1 LIPRGRGPTFRASC
15 GGRACWRGS
24 SALAAL
30 WSAEYRPFVF
40 PNNDFYSFRRAAWS
54 FEAGEL
60 PRSLKRGPILPG
72 VMAALAPAIPGTKR
86 ELHAA
91 LLANL
96 VFSLVLFAALWRFAA
111 RTWPA
116 AAPSFGVLLATTP
129 VLHTMALQPLVEPS
143 LGCFVA
149 LAFLGL
155 RARSPWQYAAAG
167 AAALSRPEAAT
178 LLAVLAAA
186 NALAE
191 GRWQRHLALAALAA
205 VPFLAW
211 NALGALGGSGPA
223 TYLALREG
231 FGTSAPLYLAML
243 PKELFFGWWGQGALA
258 LLVFAG
264 VVIAPWGFG
273 AWHGF
278 RTAPRE
284 AGAMLAW
291 LALSCAVVVLYG
303 VGKARYLHPVAWVP
317 LLCFAIGIAELAPRG
332 ARALSE
338 HAAPGARR
346 ALCGIAGALALGA
359 LLWRGALLARSE
371 PALGLVP
378 DLVFAALAVLCLAG
392 TCAALASGRGA
403 AGVAAALLAFAAS
416 APIALG
422 GVQRKGELLGAIHD
436 FDYPAWPAAEWL
448 RDHLAP
454 GERAA
459 VLPYSQVKFAADLP
473 AERVISFRR
482 FEAESLAELRAEM
495 ERRGVTHAVYTWRR
509 PPESEAERFYARR
522 RKEHLAAL
530 FASGAPLPGFV
541 HVATL
546 PAPARP
552 TYPPTQIYR
561 LAPP

>member
-1 LIPRGRGPTFRASC
+1 VLARFVRGRALPLVLGL
-15 GGRACWRGS
+15 
-24 SALAAL
+24 ALAAL
-30 WSAEYRPFVF
+30 WSAQYRPFVF

-72 VMAALAPAIPGTKR
+72 VMAGLAPLIPGTKR

-96 VFSLVLFAALWRFAA
+96 VFSLVFFAALWRFAA
-111 RTWPA
+111 RTWPG
-116 AAPSFGVLLATTP
+116 AAPGFAVLLATTP
-129 VLHTMALQPLVEPS
+129 VLHAMALQPLVEPS

-167 AAALSRPEAAT
+167 AAALSRPEAAA
-178 LLAVLAAA
+178 LLAVLAVA

-191 GRWQRHLALAALAA
+191 GRWLRHLALAALAGL
-205 VPFLAW
+205 PFLAW

-231 FGTSAPLYLAML
+231 FGASAPLYLAML
-243 PKELFFGWWGQGALA
+243 PKELFFGWWGSAPLS
-258 LLVFAG
+258 LVVFAALVLG
-264 VVIAPWGFG
+264 PCAFG
-273 AWHGF
+273 AWHAL

-291 LALSCAVVVLYG
+291 LALSCGVVVLYG

-317 LLCFAIGIAELAPRG
+317 LLCFALGLAELVPRA
-332 ARALSE
+332 ARALAE
-338 HAAPGARR
+338 R
-346 ALCGIAGALALGA
+346 ASSSAQRAVCAFAGALALGVC
-359 LLWRGALLARSE
+359 LWRAALLARSE
-371 PALGLVP
+371 PALALAP
-378 DLVFAALAVLCLAG
+378 DLLFAVLAVVCLAG
-392 TCAALASGRGA
+392 ACAALAAGRGA
-403 AGVAAALLAFAAS
+403 AGAAASLLAFAVA

-422 GVQRKGELLGAIHD
+422 GVQRKGELLAAVHD

-459 VLPYSQVKFAADLP
+459 VLYYSQVKFAADLP
-473 AERVISFRR
+473 AERVFSFRH

-495 ERRGVTHAVYTWRR
+495 ERRGVTHAVYSWRR
-509 PPESEAERFYARR
+509 PPESDAERFYARR
-522 RKEHLAAL
+522 RKEHLAAH

-546 PAPARP
+546 PAPARLG
-552 TYPPTQIYR
+552 YPPTQIYR